1 MWGVQQVT
9 NSAGGGG
16 GVQQVTNS
24 AGGGVQQV
32 TNSAG
37 GGGGTTSYKLCL
49 WGYNIKPNIMPGTT
63 HPDQR
68 GCPTGTYSERKG
80 LTKSEVEE
88 HSEKAVSFHQ

>member
-1 MWGVQQVT
+1 MW
-9 NSAGGGG
+9 G

-24 AGGGVQQV
+24 GGGGYNMSQTVLV
-32 TNSAG
+32 G
-37 GGGGTTSYKLCL
+37 GGGGSTSYRLCL
-49 WGYNIKPNIMPGTT
+49 WRYNIKPNIMPGTT

-88 HSEKAVSFHQ
+88 HHEKADLFINKPGS